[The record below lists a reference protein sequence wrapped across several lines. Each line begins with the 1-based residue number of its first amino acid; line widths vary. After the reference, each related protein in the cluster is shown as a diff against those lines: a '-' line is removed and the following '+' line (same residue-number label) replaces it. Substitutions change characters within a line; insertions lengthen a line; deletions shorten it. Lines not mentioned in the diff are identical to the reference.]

1 MASVLKGNPL
11 YRFTSFLVSL
21 MVLAT
26 FSTKS
31 AFVIV
36 LSRKMVKK

>member
-1 MASVLKGNPL
+1 
-11 YRFTSFLVSL
+11 VSL